1 MDPQNRKLI
10 ENEAKA
16 ALRRHR
22 ADPMLLPDIVAR
34 LNVYWS
40 GKEGDPRRVM
50 ARGDSGLVTADVLMA
65 EFRVSH
71 PERFGTDPGEYDA
84 DATPEAREKRV
95 AAEIQREVA
104 KIAPGGDTM
113 LVDPVK
119 KLNIAREIRAK
130 HADDEGDGPAGAP
143 VPREPPENPPGGAV
157 DRLKGVRRANGG
169 VWPNG
174 VRMTAD
180 SPHLPAPASA
190 VDRVKLARQAS
201 LVYTPR

>member
-1 MDPQNRKLI
+1 MDAQNRKLI

-50 ARGDSGLVTADVLMA
+50 ARGDSGLITADALMT
-65 EFRVSH
+65 EFRGSH

-84 DATPEAREKRV
+84 DATPEAREKRI
-95 AAEIQREVA
+95 AAEIKNEVA
-104 KIAPGGDTM
+104 KIAPGGDAM

-130 HADDEGDGPAGAP
+130 HADEDDGAAGAP

-157 DRLKGVRRANGG
+157 DRLKAGRRANGG